1 MEVTMLV
8 KEAMTQDVRW
18 FHPDTPVTEVARVMR
33 DEGIGCVPIG
43 ENDRL
48 VGMITDRDIT
58 SRAVASGEPLDRLT
72 CRSVMSQGIFF
83 CFEDQTLEQ
92 ALGLMQERQVHHLPV
107 LNRDK
112 RMRGIIS
119 LGDIAMKADGAI
131 LAPLARL
138 AARDAE
144 RHLKAA

>member
-1 MEVTMLV
+1 
-8 KEAMTQDVRW
+8 
-18 FHPDTPVTEVARVMR
+18 MR

-58 SRAVASGEPLDRLT
+58 CRAVAAGESLDELT
-72 CRSVMSQGIFF
+72 CRAVMSPGIFF

-92 ALGLMQERQVHHLPV
+92 ALGQMQERQVHHLPV
-107 LNRDK
+107 LSRQK
-112 RMRGIIS
+112 RMTGLIS
-119 LGDIAMKADGAI
+119 LGDIALKGEGSI
-131 LAPLARL
+131 FAPLAKI

-144 RHLKAA
+144 QYLQAA